1 MVMGKFKCIPKVF
14 IFMLPHFSRKHV
26 LRTRY
31 LYPLENALFLENRN
45 FVQNAVCTH
54 HFKVR
59 AETTNVIIA
68 VPRPPHIGRLAY

>member
-1 MVMGKFKCIPKVF
+1 MCLN
-14 IFMLPHFSRKHV
+14 IFLRCLYLCYHISIEFRKQV
-26 LRTRY
+26 LRY
-31 LYPLENALFLENRN
+31 LYPLETALFLENRN

>member
-1 MVMGKFKCIPKVF
+1 MGKFKYTPKVF
-14 IFMLPHFSRKHV
+14 IFMQPHFFRKQV

-31 LYPLENALFLENRN
+31 LYPLETALFLENRN

>member
-14 IFMLPHFSRKHV
+14 IFMLPHFSRKQV
-26 LRTRY
+26 LRY
-31 LYPLENALFLENRN
+31 LYPQETALFLENRN